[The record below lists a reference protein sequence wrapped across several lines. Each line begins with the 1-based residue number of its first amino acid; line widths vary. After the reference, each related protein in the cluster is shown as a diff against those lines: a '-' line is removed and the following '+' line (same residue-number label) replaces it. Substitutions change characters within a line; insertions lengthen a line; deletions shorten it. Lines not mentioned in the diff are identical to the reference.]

1 MTEGTSTK
9 KRALVVVAAILLIF
23 VAAYSPQGQKAMTS
37 LSQMLGASATSSSE
51 RYEVLVVL
59 EYDNGGSFEWRAF
72 MPKREYKE
80 IDFFEKKISKKY
92 VAEAQ
97 KALARKMGYFQQVY
111 GEDSDKLMNTKVNKI
126 LVTDLRT
133 DKETRLKLGRR

>member
-1 MTEGTSTK
+1 M
-9 KRALVVVAAILLIF
+9 AAILLIAM
-23 VAAYSPQGQKAMTS
+23 AAYTPQGREAMTS
-37 LSQMLGASATSSSE
+37 LSQILGASAASSSE

-111 GEDSDKLMNTKVNKI
+111 GDDSDKLMNTKVNKI

-133 DKETRLKLGRR
+133 DREKELNWGRR